1 MTQEITEKLKKYVNS
16 INDTLANL
24 PAENITRVVALLE
37 DARLERKTVFIFGNG
52 GSAATASH
60 FACDLSKGA
69 IADGKDRFKA
79 IDLTDN
85 VYILAA
91 WANDSSYDQVF
102 AEQLENH
109 IGPGE
114 VAIGISGSGNSPNVL
129 NGIEMAK
136 SKGATTVGS
145 IGFYGGKLK
154 DLVDIPVGAPIHDI
168 EQAEDI
174 HLILGHFITA
184 CLRGNA

>member
-1 MTQEITEKLKKYVNS
+1 MTQDITEKLKKYVNS
-16 INDTLANL
+16 INDTLVNL
-24 PAENITRVVALLE
+24 PAENIARVIALLK
-37 DARLERKTVFIFGNG
+37 DARLEWRTVFIFDTG
-52 GSAATASH
+52 GSTATASH

-69 IADGKDRFKA
+69 IADGKAGFRA
-79 IDLTDN
+79 ISLTDN
-85 VYILAA
+85 VDILTA

-129 NGIEMAK
+129 NGIKMAK

-145 IGFYGGKLK
+145 VGFDGGKLK
-154 DLVDIPVGAPIHDI
+154 DLVDIPVVAPLHDM

-184 CLRGNA
+184 CLRGNS